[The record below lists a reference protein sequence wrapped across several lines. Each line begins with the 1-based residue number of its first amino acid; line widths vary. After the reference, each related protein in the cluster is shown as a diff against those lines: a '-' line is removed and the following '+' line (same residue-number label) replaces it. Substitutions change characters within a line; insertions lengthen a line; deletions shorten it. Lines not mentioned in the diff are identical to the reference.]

1 MEEKGK
7 AMKRFLLGLL
17 LMVGVAISAFAQSGG
32 SRGSVSGTVID
43 KGDNSPVIQATV
55 QLLSVKDS
63 SMVVGNVTDLNGHFS
78 LSVRPGKYLL
88 KISYIGYSPYFK
100 QVVLSRNNLRANVG
114 KVPLEADAI
123 MLAEAVVVAEAP
135 EVTAAEDTLV
145 YNSSAYRVPEGSALE
160 ELVKKLPGAEVDES
174 GKITINGKEI
184 KKIMIDGKEFF
195 ADDPNIAMKNLPV
208 NIIDKVRA
216 YDKQS
221 DLARVTGIDDGEE
234 ETVLDLSVKPG
245 MNKGWFGNVD
255 LAAGT
260 KDRYSGKVM
269 LNRFVGNNQFTVI
282 GSMNNVNDNGYPG
295 GGGGFRWGGQNGL
308 TSIKMGGF
316 NFSTQSEKLETGGSV
331 NYNYKDADIISKQA
345 SETFVSSASSSFKN
359 ALTSN
364 RNKTTSLTADFRIE
378 WKPDTMTTVI
388 VRPRLTYGKDNNGSG
403 THSYTFNQDPGYST
417 DEILNAGDNL
427 SDLIPEENI
436 VNTILR
442 NSLQKGSD
450 FNVGGSAMINRR
462 LGKAGRNITFRGTYN
477 YTNSSSEQFS
487 ESKTDYFQ
495 KTEADLTEKDLEE
508 ILNRYITTPTLN
520 YNYGARF
527 TYSEPIFKGGFLQFS
542 YNFQYKR
549 SKSDNS
555 TYTMPEDWVIS
566 QGFGGDYMGEL
577 DTQNS
582 KSAQYTYYNHQADIS
597 LRWIREKMRLNVGAS
612 FQPQKSKLTYKK
624 DQLDTATVR
633 RVFNF
638 TPTFD
643 FRYNF
648 SKTSQLR
655 INYRGRSSQPSMTDL
670 LPIEDTT
677 DPLNIRRGNP
687 GLKPAFTNTFMAFYN
702 TFNTKTQRGI
712 MTHFRFENVMNS
724 ISNRSIYDQST
735 GGTITQPDN
744 INGNWNLFGIL
755 GSNTALRNKKYT
767 INTFTMARYNN
778 IVSYMSDMQSQGLSD
793 KNKTRQLSLSERL
806 RGTYRNDW
814 WEFSLNGSLAY
825 THSRNSFKEENN
837 MDTYQF
843 SYGAS
848 TNVRLPWNMSL
859 ATDISQ
865 NSRRGY
871 ADASMNR
878 DELIWNAQI
887 SQDFLKG
894 NAATVSIQF
903 YDILRNQSNIS
914 RVISAAMRSD
924 TEYNAIYSYCMIHFI
939 YRLNLF
945 GGKGAGPRMGGPG
958 GPGFGPGGGHG
969 PRRF

>member
-1 MEEKGK
+1 
-7 AMKRFLLGLL
+7 MKKVLLGLL
-17 LMVGVAISAFAQSGG
+17 LMVGVTISAFAQSSG
-32 SRGSVSGTVID
+32 SRGTVTGTVLDEGD
-43 KGDNSPVIQATV
+43 KSPVIQATV

-63 SMVVGNVTDLNGHFS
+63 SMVVGNVTNLDGHFS

-88 KISYIGYSPYFK
+88 KVSYIGYTPFFK
-100 QVVLSRNNLRANVG
+100 QVALTRNNPRLNVG
-114 KVPLEADAI
+114 KVELASDAI

-135 EVTAAEDTLV
+135 EVTAVADTLV

-160 ELVKKLPGAEVDES
+160 ELVKKLPGAEVDEN

-245 MNKGWFGNVD
+245 MNKGWFGNADV
-255 LAAGT
+255 AAGT
-260 KDRYSGKVM
+260 EDRYSGKVM
-269 LNRFVGNNQFTVI
+269 LNRFIGENQFTVI

-345 SETFVSSASSSFKN
+345 SETFVSSATSSFKN
-359 ALTSN
+359 AQNAN

-388 VRPRLTYGKDNNGSG
+388 FRPRLTYGKNDNRSATNSF
-403 THSYTFNQDPGYST
+403 TFSQDPEHTT
-417 DEILNAGDNL
+417 DEILSAADNL
-427 SDLIPEENI
+427 SSLIPEENI
-436 VNTILR
+436 VNTIAR
-442 NSLQKGSD
+442 NSLQKGD
-450 FNVGGSAMINRR
+450 NFNVGGSAMVNRR
-462 LGKAGRNITFRGTYN
+462 LGKPGRNITFRGSYN

-487 ESKTDYFQ
+487 VSETDYYQ
-495 KTEADLTEKDLEE
+495 KTEEERLE
-508 ILNRYITTPTLN
+508 ILNRYISTPTLN

-542 YNFQYKR
+542 YYFQYKR

-555 TYTMPEDWVIS
+555 TYTMPNDWEIA
-566 QGFGGDYMGEL
+566 QGYGGDNVGVL
-577 DTQNS
+577 DEKNS
-582 KSAQYTYYNHQADIS
+582 KSAQYTYYNHQADVS
-597 LRWIREKMRLNVGAS
+597 LRWIREKMSLNAGVS
-612 FQPQKSKLTYKK
+612 FQPQKSKLSYKK
-624 DQLDTATVR
+624 DQLDTVAVR
-633 RVFNF
+633 NVFNF

-643 FRYNF
+643 FRYKF

-687 GLKPAFTNTFMAFYN
+687 GLKPAFTNSFMAFYN
-702 TFNTKTQRGI
+702 TFDTEKQRGI
-712 MTHFRFENVMNS
+712 MTHFRFENVLNS
-724 ISNRSIYDQST
+724 ISNRSAYDPQT
-735 GGTITQPDN
+735 GGTVTMPEN

-778 IVSYMSDMQSQGLSD
+778 IVSYMSDAQAENVSD

-848 TNVRLPWNMSL
+848 TNVRLPWNMSI

-878 DELIWNAQI
+878 DELIWNAQL

-924 TEYNAIYSYCMIHFI
+924 TEYNAIYSYCMVHFI

-958 GPGFGPGGGHG
+958 RGPGFGPGPGHG